1 MKTTRR
7 AAGILILATAALALP
22 TLAGA
27 TVLSTWGG
35 RVMLRCVAPRDDL
48 PCVAEAVNRPL
59 TGVNRAGAVIHGS
72 DSAQSLYETVG
83 NGPPVQHLLKANW
96 QATAAVG
103 LLQAG
108 AFSSYALAAPPT
120 NFGAPLVRA
129 EAHAEYMDELAIH
142 GGAGASVLTLH
153 FSFNGLLGSQQ
164 DLPQPLGVYNYPD
177 SFAAAAFRLAIS
189 HGRGSPV
196 TLVESAPGSL
206 ESPGLVTLNR
216 GRELGDR
223 TPDVQGL
230 EYRFLVKDGSILD
243 LRAQLDIAAA
253 FNAYAD
259 FRHTATLDYIL
270 APADISISSGS
281 GTLVRQ
287 GDRYVYTAVVSAVPE
302 PSAAVLLLAGLG
314 GLAWRRRRANAPAR
328 P

>member
-1 MKTTRR
+1 MNPYLRLCR
-7 AAGILILATAALALP
+7 HAASLLILVTAPLALP
-22 TLAGA
+22 PLANA

-35 RVMLRCVAPRDDL
+35 RVMLRCVPTRDDL
-48 PCVAEAVNRPL
+48 PCLAEAVNRPL
-59 TGVNRAGAVIHGS
+59 TGVNRGGAVITGS
-72 DSAQSLYETVG
+72 DTAQSLYETVG
-83 NGPPVQHLLKANW
+83 NGLPVQHLLQANW
-96 QATAAVG
+96 QSTAAVG

-108 AFSSYALAAPPT
+108 AFSSYALGAPPS

-142 GGAGASVLTLH
+142 GGAGASALTMH
-153 FSFNGLLGSQQ
+153 FSFNGLLGSQK
-164 DLPQPLGVYNYPD
+164 DLPQPPGMFNYPD
-177 SFAAAAFRLAIS
+177 GIATAAFRLAIS

-196 TLVESAPGSL
+196 TVVQTAPGSL

-216 GRELGDR
+216 GRQLGDR

-230 EYRFLVKDGSILD
+230 EFHFIVQDGSILD
-243 LRAQLDIAAA
+243 LRAQLDIAAELNA
-253 FNAYAD
+253 FAD

-287 GDRYVYTAVVSAVPE
+287 GDRFVFTAVTSAVPE
-302 PSAAVLLLAGLG
+302 PAAAILWLAGLC
-314 GLAWRRRRANAPAR
+314 GLAWQRRRA
-328 P
+328 